1 MADDKNGTPENNAPG
16 AGGKPPAKPAKA
28 AKKSKESLK
37 DRLVKWFI
45 VKKNE
50 YWAEFKRI
58 VWPTREV
65 LLKETLTVMA
75 VSVIFGVYIAILDG
89 AFGFLFS
96 QFAQFT
102 SKMFG

>member
-1 MADDKNGTPENNAPG
+1 MADEKNVSGK
-16 AGGKPPAKPAKA
+16 GGKPEGKQAKTP
-28 AKKSKESLK
+28 KKGKEGIK

-45 VKKNE
+45 AKRNE

-65 LLKETLTVMA
+65 LIKQTVTVIAITL
-75 VSVIFGVYIAILDG
+75 IFGLYITILDG

-102 SKMFG
+102 SSLNH

>member
-1 MADDKNGTPENNAPG
+1 MADDKNKAPENSAPKKD
-16 AGGKPPAKPAKA
+16 GKPEGKPGKT
-28 AKKSKESLK
+28 AKKGKDNIK

-45 VKKNE
+45 AKRNE

-65 LLKETLTVMA
+65 LLKETITVITI
-75 VSVIFGVYIAILDG
+75 SLIFGVYIAILDG
-89 AFGFLFS
+89 AFGVLFS

-102 SKMFG
+102 STLFS